1 MQNLRKELRKLA
13 APIWVEVMLMMLV
26 GATDTFMLGHYSDS
40 AVAAVGVVNQL
51 VNLAFLVF
59 QVINIGTLVMCS
71 QYIGAQQNALE
82 HTINNNEATVEN
94 TRAAESR
101 IRDTDM
107 AKEMVSLSL
116 NNILQQVGDTMM
128 SQANQSREGILAL
141 LR

>member
-1 MQNLRKELRKLA
+1 MNADIIGVNDLSVLTSVDAKEGINKIKNALA
-13 APIWVEVMLMMLV
+13 VISKAR
-26 GATDTFMLGHYSDS
+26 SD
-40 AVAAVGVVNQL
+40 
-51 VNLAFLVF
+51 
-59 QVINIGTLVMCS
+59 
-71 QYIGAQQNALE
+71 IGAQQNALE

-94 TRAAESR
+94 TQAAESR